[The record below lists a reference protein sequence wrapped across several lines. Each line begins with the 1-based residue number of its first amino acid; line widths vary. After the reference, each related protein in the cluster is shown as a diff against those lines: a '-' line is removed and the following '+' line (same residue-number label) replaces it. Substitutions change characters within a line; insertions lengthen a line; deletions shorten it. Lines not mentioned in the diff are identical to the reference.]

1 MRFLFLLAPIFVVAV
16 VSGNN
21 GFQPHPGYAP
31 PPPSYEHG
39 IPPPPPSPASL
50 STSPSALDPNVNN
63 INEGSNEVNNMEH
76 LTRYWGNVRPDA
88 LVVHSGGSGAFLPG
102 QQGLF
107 PHQLSPVPGGP
118 AGGGGRACYEP
129 SYAEQQSVGLLKHY
143 VVNSG
148 TQSPWLR
155 GASDVELLR
164 FLRARKADVA
174 ATWQMLW
181 EHSQWRM
188 NPAQSGADTLGPSDY
203 QYFERSTLNQEMY
216 WAGLASDGNPV
227 LVFRSA
233 LHQSNVDPAMF
244 SRFVVWQLEKG
255 RRLYGVG
262 TQRQIY
268 IVVDRSPSKTG
279 PMMGPS
285 MVTSTLPLLKTVF
298 KVVQDNYPEVLCKA
312 YVAPVNAITRML
324 FSAVSSVIDEKI
336 RGKISLIKADDS
348 TWWHGTFHPTLI
360 PVRV

>member
-1 MRFLFLLAPIFVVAV
+1 
-16 VSGNN
+16 
-21 GFQPHPGYAP
+21 
-31 PPPSYEHG
+31 
-39 IPPPPPSPASL
+39 
-50 STSPSALDPNVNN
+50 LDANVNN
-63 INEGSNEVNNMEH
+63 VNEVNNMEH

-88 LVVHSGGSGAFLPG
+88 LVIHSGGSGAFLPG

-107 PHQLSPVPGGP
+107 PPHMQPGVPG
-118 AGGGGRACYEP
+118 AAGGGRACYEP

-143 VVNSG
+143 VANSG

-181 EHSQWRM
+181 EHSLWRM
-188 NPAQSGADTLGPSDY
+188 NPSQSGADTLGPSDH

-233 LHQSNVDPAMF
+233 FHQSNVDPSMF

-255 RRLYGVG
+255 KRLYGVG
-262 TQRQIY
+262 VQRQIY

-279 PMMGPS
+279 PMMGPG

-360 PVRV
+360 PVRACVRVRARVFAFLGLVLDDVLTLFLSPPPPSPPLP